1 MAKGSVHFASD
12 HAAVSLRHELIESAQ
27 ALGFEIVD
35 HGPQKLDSIDYPDQ
49 AIALA
54 QAMHKEPDS
63 LGVLVC
69 GTGIGMSMT
78 ANRFDHLR
86 AAAVSDLFSA
96 QATRAHNNAN
106 VLCMG
111 ARTLGPGLACAIL
124 KVFLSTPFE
133 GGRHARRLSKLPAGF
148 SLGNDDD

>member
-1 MAKGSVHFASD
+1 MANATIHFASD
-12 HAAVSLRHELIESAQ
+12 HAAVALRQ
-27 ALGFEIVD
+27 ALMASATTLGFTVVD
-35 HGPQKLDSIDYPDQ
+35 HGPQSTDSLDYPDQ

-54 QAMHKEPDS
+54 HAMHGQPES

-96 QATRAHNNAN
+96 QATRAHNDAN

-111 ARTLGPGLACAIL
+111 ARTVGAGLACAIL
-124 KVFLSTPFE
+124 EVFLSTPFE
-133 GGRHARRLSKLPAGF
+133 GGRHSRRLAKLPPGF

>member
-1 MAKGSVHFASD
+1 MANVTIHFASD
-12 HAAVSLRHELIESAQ
+12 HAAVALRQTLMASATT
-27 ALGFEIVD
+27 LGFTVVD
-35 HGPQKLDSIDYPDQ
+35 HGPQTTDSLDYPDQ

-54 QAMHKEPDS
+54 HAMHGQPES

-86 AAAVSDLFSA
+86 AAAVSDLSSA
-96 QATRAHNNAN
+96 QATRAHNDAN

-111 ARTLGPGLACAIL
+111 A
-124 KVFLSTPFE
+124 
-133 GGRHARRLSKLPAGF
+133 
-148 SLGNDDD
+148 